1 MKNKSAYN
9 LGELNFYSEMVD
21 NGNVVIDIYRGED
34 FISSAEFLR
43 GELKDPE
50 GTTHMLKLF
59 SLWLESECEVSLSQG
74 EERLLKESKKE
85 GYHWIAK
92 DSDGVVCVFI
102 NRPTLL
108 GDGVYDDLEN
118 GGYKKIDDFDFPW
131 IKPKKRYK
139 IERLLNQ

>member
-34 FISSAEFLR
+34 FISSAEFLS
-43 GELKDPE
+43 GKLKDPE
-50 GTTHMLKLF
+50 GTTRILRLF
-59 SLWLESECEVSLSQG
+59 SLWLESEYEVSLSQG
-74 EERLLKESKKE
+74 EEQLLKESEKE

-92 DSDGVVCVFI
+92 DADGVVCVFT

-118 GGYKKIDDFDFPW
+118 DGYKKIDDFDFPW
-131 IKPKKRYK
+131 IKAKKCYK
-139 IERLLNQ
+139 IERLLKQ